1 MARVDFVSPATLDT
15 ADYRTAAA
23 NGEFDLVIYD
33 QCAPDTMPRA
43 NTFFLGR
50 VPPGLVWRRTD
61 DASEGVADAQSAEPP
76 LVAGP
81 QIIDWDRASPLLAHV
96 DLGDV
101 AIADSL
107 VVQPP
112 PGGTVLVESTAGPI
126 AAIAP
131 RDSYQDAVFGF
142 EIIGTRPDG
151 SRTANTNWPIRP
163 SFPTFWLNVLEYLAT
178 RGEQHMAASVRPG
191 RPVELRAAAL
201 VDRMTVVNPQGGE
214 TIVPRAE
221 DDSFRFTATD
231 APGVYEVRQGDVV
244 IERFAVN
251 LFDRAESDVGVRP
264 TQDPDSQTLRPADI
278 HIGHFD
284 AAPTTDRAPARQE
297 TWKLLVACALAV
309 LLLEWY
315 IYNRRVYI

>member
-1 MARVDFVSPATLDT
+1 
-15 ADYRTAAA
+15 
-23 NGEFDLVIYD
+23 
-33 QCAPDTMPRA
+33 
-43 NTFFLGR
+43 
-50 VPPGLVWRRTD
+50 
-61 DASEGVADAQSAEPP
+61 
-76 LVAGP
+76 
-81 QIIDWDRASPLLAHV
+81 
-96 DLGDV
+96 
-101 AIADSL
+101 
-107 VVQPP
+107 
-112 PGGTVLVESTAGPI
+112 
-126 AAIAP
+126 
-131 RDSYQDAVFGF
+131 
-142 EIIGTRPDG
+142 
-151 SRTANTNWPIRP
+151 
-163 SFPTFWLNVLEYLAT
+163 
-178 RGEQHMAASVRPG
+178 
-191 RPVELRAAAL
+191 
-201 VDRMTVVNPQGGE
+201 MTVVNPQGGE